1 MFKKLYEVL
10 TKIIEKF
17 FLSIFVIMVA
27 SGFLLGLALIAF
39 VFVFGPID
47 MITKNRKEKAKIERL
62 TEEFPITTT
71 TEFSHIITKVA
82 EVDEVCIDS
91 YSQKSVKKENKVYFW
106 ITTKEETYWD
116 SSRKR

>member
-47 MITKNRKEKAKIERL
+47 MITKNRKEKTAILSR
-62 TEEFPITTT
+62 
-71 TEFSHIITKVA
+71 
-82 EVDEVCIDS
+82 
-91 YSQKSVKKENKVYFW
+91 
-106 ITTKEETYWD
+106 YWD
-116 SSRKR
+116 IFLWAFRA

>member
-47 MITKNRKEKAKIERL
+47 MITK
-62 TEEFPITTT
+62 
-71 TEFSHIITKVA
+71 
-82 EVDEVCIDS
+82 
-91 YSQKSVKKENKVYFW
+91 
-106 ITTKEETYWD
+106 
-116 SSRKR
+116 